1 MADASEKLT
10 FELVSPERL
19 LVSEEV
25 EMVVVPGREGDF
37 GVLPQHS
44 PLISTVRP
52 GVIDIYQD
60 GKVDKRIFVVGG
72 FAEVNFEGCTVLAEE
87 ALGLDEIDRAGA
99 EERLRYAETDLKDAA
114 DDVERASAE
123 HDIEIATL
131 LLDAVS
137 NG

>member
-1 MADASEKLT
+1 MAEMPEKLT

-19 LVSEEV
+19 LISEEV

-37 GVLPQHS
+37 GILPQHS

-60 GKVDKRIFVVGG
+60 SKIERRIFVTGG

-87 ALGLDEIDRAGA
+87 AVGLDEIDRAGA
-99 EERLRYAETDLKDAA
+99 EERLRHAEMDLKDAT
-114 DDVERASAE
+114 DDERAAAE
-123 HDIEIATL
+123 HDIETATL
-131 LLDAVS
+131 LLDALAP
-137 NG
+137 G

>member
-1 MADASEKLT
+1 MAEAPEKLT

-19 LVSEEV
+19 LISEEV

-60 GKVDKRIFVVGG
+60 GKIERRIFVAGG
-72 FAEVNFEGCTVLAEE
+72 FAEVNFQGSTVLAE
-87 ALGLDEIDRAGA
+87 AAVGLDEIDRAGA
-99 EERLRYAETDLKDAA
+99 EERLRHAEMDLKDAT
-114 DDVERASAE
+114 DDDERAAAE
-123 HDIEIATL
+123 HDIETATL
-131 LLDAVS
+131 LLDALAQ
-137 NG
+137 G